1 MAFNKYY
8 QDELAYLREMGR
20 LFSQQNPGLSKFLS
34 EEGNDPDVE
43 RLFEGFA
50 FLTGRMRQKLDDELP
65 EVTHSLINLLWPH
78 YLRPVPAMS
87 ILEFKPVTNAV
98 TQKKTIAR
106 GATVQ
111 SVAVEGTNCQFRT
124 CYDVD
129 IYPLELDQVHLEN
142 SSAGASLALDFV
154 LDSTTASDSLQL
166 DKLRLFL
173 HAEREIHIS
182 QMLYLWLF
190 RYLDGIELTI
200 HYKTETASKR
210 FTLAPDQLVPAGF
223 AEEEALLPYSSR
235 SFSGYRY
242 LQEYFSLP
250 EKFLFVDLVGLEA
263 YLQEPMI
270 ERFEIRFLFSRRLD
284 AQIRIKKEHI
294 RLYCTPVIN
303 LFAADAD
310 PVRVSSKQLEYLV
323 RPSHKQQQHIELF
336 SIDRVSGQRQGR
348 STRTTYEPFESFN
361 HEQDQAVQQE
371 QQEQQEQVFHKLRRC
386 PSTLQG
392 GLDNYISFVTVA
404 NQHAEPGSET
414 VSLELSCSNRKLPE
428 TLRAGDIVYP
438 TLNSPEFVTFR
449 NITRVT
455 QSLEPPMRD
464 GLHWQLVSNL
474 ALHYHSMARLE
485 SLRVL
490 LKCYDFG
497 AFYDRQAERANQQLM
512 EGIQEISTQSVD
524 RLHKGIPVRRLLTRI
539 KMRESKFGGKGVQGE
554 GNMFLFASVLNG
566 FYTQYATIN
575 SCHELEVVGLDNGET
590 YQWTTIP
597 GQRTLL

>member
-65 EVTHSLINLLWPH
+65 EVTHALINLLWPH

-87 ILEFKPVTNAV
+87 ILEFKPIANAV
-98 TQKKTIAR
+98 TQKKTIRR
-106 GATVQ
+106 GAAAQ
-111 SVAVEGTNCQFRT
+111 SVAVEGTSCQFRT

-129 IYPLELDQVHLEN
+129 IYPLVLDQVRLDN
-142 SSAGASLALDFV
+142 GSKGALLALDFE
-154 LDSTTASDSLQL
+154 LDSSAATDRLQL

-173 HAEREIHIS
+173 HGEREIYIS

-190 RYLDGIELTI
+190 RYLDGVELRV
-200 HYKTETASKR
+200 HYRTGAASKR
-210 FTLAPDQLVPAGF
+210 FTLAPDQVVPAGF

-250 EKFLFVDLVGLEA
+250 EKFLFVDLLGLEV
-263 YLQEPMI
+263 YLNEPMI

-284 AQIRIKKEHI
+284 SQIRVKKEHI
-294 RLYCTPVIN
+294 RLYCTPIIN
-303 LFAADAD
+303 LFEADAD
-310 PVRVSSKQLEYLV
+310 PVRVNTKQLEYLV
-323 RPSHKQQQHIELF
+323 RPSHEQQQHIELF

-348 STRTTYEPFESFN
+348 SKRTTYAAFESFE
-361 HEQDQAVQQE
+361 HEKGHSA
-371 QQEQQEQVFHKLRRC
+371 QQEQVFHKLRRC

-392 GLDNYISFVTVA
+392 GLDSYISFVTVT
-404 NQHAEPGSET
+404 NQQALPGNET
-414 VSLELSCSNRKLPE
+414 VSLELTCSNRKLPE

-438 TLNSPEFVTFR
+438 TVNSPEFVTFR

-464 GLHWQLVSNL
+464 GLQWQLVSNL
-474 ALHYHSMARLE
+474 ALHYHAMARLE

-490 LKCYDFG
+490 LSCYDFR

-524 RLHKGIPVRRLLTRI
+524 RMHKGVPVRRLLTRI

-566 FYTQYATIN
+566 FYAQYANIN
-575 SCHELEVVGLDNGET
+575 SFHELEVEGLDNGET

-597 GQRTLL
+597 GQRPLL